1 MLKIKS
7 IVRAGCLVGGMLS
20 AAMAH
25 ADYAAQIIDPNTGYT
40 IRVNNSSTLADHP
53 DKGSD
58 GQNYYQVG
66 EPFVVDS
73 NLAEPIGM
81 VKCVGRRWGST
92 STQILPANAFH
103 RLFMYVPET
112 GFSIAGLKAYRLNA
126 NLVMTVQ
133 SDMMEWTNRSSGVC
147 SMSYADTQF
156 EVPRFNNH
164 FPITMTF
171 YIKEQIIDGQ
181 LIISE
186 MPLAGYVRAFT
197 NPSVAPPYDSWPLH
211 ESSVPLRLA
220 ASQIN
225 IGAKCTSSTSSGE
238 QGILNLRHGQLNS
251 LYYDNR
257 ASGQVTY
264 SCLFQSATKVRLRLD
279 YTQDDDPQKRL
290 PMQNEA
296 NDTIYSDLVIT
307 DLETGQS
314 GKEINAEIHSL
325 KEFEISS
332 HLQGENAQAGDYH
345 GSAWLIATLD

>member
-1 MLKIKS
+1 MLKIRL
-7 IVRAGCLVGGMLS
+7 IAWACCLVGGLILS
-20 AAMAH
+20 MMAK
-25 ADYAAQIIDPNTGYT
+25 ADYAAQIIDPNGGYT
-40 IRVNNSSTLADHP
+40 IRVNNNSTLADHP
-53 DKGSD
+53 DVGSD

-66 EPFVVDS
+66 EPFVIDS
-73 NLAEPIGM
+73 NRAEPKGL
-81 VKCVGRRWGST
+81 VKCIGRRWGST
-92 STQILPANAFH
+92 STQILPSNAFH

-112 GFSIAGLKAYRLNA
+112 GFSLGGLKAYRLNA
-126 NLVMTVQ
+126 NLVMTVEA
-133 SDMMEWTNRSSGVC
+133 DMMEWTNRSSGVC
-147 SMSYADTQF
+147 SMASEETVFD
-156 EVPRFNNH
+156 VPRFDNH

-181 LIISE
+181 LVISE

-197 NPSVAPPYDSWPLH
+197 NPKVAPPYDSWSLN

-225 IGAKCTSSTSSGE
+225 IGAKCSTSTSSGE
-238 QGILNLRHGQLNS
+238 KSVLNLRHGQLNS
-251 LYYDNR
+251 LQYDNR

-264 SCLFQSATKVRLRLD
+264 HCLFQSSTKVRLRLD

-290 PMQNEA
+290 PMTNGD
-296 NDTIYSDLVIT
+296 NDMIYSELVIT

-314 GKEINAEIHSL
+314 GKEIKAEIHSM

-332 HLQGENAQAGDYH
+332 HLQGENAQAGDYQ